1 MTIVIADKLPEES
14 LNLFRDITENV
25 IFEPDRSPEEL
36 DNGLEKASILVVRST
51 TVSRAC
57 IEKSPKLT
65 LIIRAGAGV
74 NNIDMKAASDRG
86 IYVANCPGKNAIAVA
101 ELTMGLILS
110 LDRYIPDAVQEARE
124 GHWNKAAYSKANGLY
139 GQTLGIL
146 GMGPI
151 GQEVASRARAFG
163 MEVVAWSRSL
173 TREQAGKLGVRRV
186 STPLEVATEADVLTL
201 HVALA
206 PETEGLVSSALLKKM
221 KPGALLVNT
230 SRAEVVDEKALA
242 EACSAGRVR
251 AALDVIRDEPSSKEG
266 ELSTPLREVPGIY
279 ITHHIGAST
288 RQAQMAVAAEA
299 ARVAREFAREGRV
312 ENWINR
318 CDESDSPWKL
328 VVRHYDRPGVI
339 ANVMTELKQDG
350 INAQEVHNVIF
361 EGKKTACCTIQ
372 LASEPSG
379 QILYRIRGRKDEVIS
394 ADLIESD
401 D

>member
-14 LNLFRDITENV
+14 LNLFREFADKV
-25 IFEPDRSPEEL
+25 IFEPERSPEEL

-51 TVSRAC
+51 TVSRKC
-57 IEKSPKLT
+57 IENSPKLT

-74 NNIDMKAASDRG
+74 NNIDMKAASERG

-101 ELTMGLILS
+101 ELTMGLIIS
-110 LDRYIPDAVQEARE
+110 LDRFIPDAVREARE
-124 GHWNKAAYSKANGLY
+124 GKWNKGAYSKADGLY
-139 GQTLGIL
+139 GQTLGIVGL
-146 GMGPI
+146 GPI
-151 GQEVASRARAFG
+151 GQEVASRAKAFG
-163 MEVVAWSRSL
+163 MDVVAWSRSL
-173 TREQAGKLGVRRV
+173 TKEQAGALGIRPAT
-186 STPLEVATEADVLTL
+186 TPEEVAAEADVLTL

-206 PETEGLVSSALLKKM
+206 PETEGLVSTLFLKKM

-230 SRAEVVDEKALA
+230 SRAEVVDEEALA
-242 EACSAGRVR
+242 ESCRDGRVR
-251 AALDVIRDEPSSKEG
+251 AALDVLQDEPSGKEG
-266 ELSTPLREVPGIY
+266 ELSSPLKDVPGIY

-299 ARVAREFAREGRV
+299 ARVAREFVREGRV

>member
-1 MTIVIADKLPEES
+1 MTIVIAAKLPEES
-14 LNLFRDITENV
+14 LHLFRELTDKV
-25 IFEPDRSPEEL
+25 IVEPDMTPEEL

-51 TVSRAC
+51 KVSRTC

-74 NNIDMKAASDRG
+74 NNIDMKAASERG

-110 LDRYIPDAVQEARE
+110 LDRYIPDAVQESRE

-151 GQEVASRARAFG
+151 GREVASRARAFG
-163 MEVVAWSRSL
+163 MNVVAWSRSL
-173 TREQAGKLGVRRV
+173 THEQAGALGVRRV
-186 STPLEVATEADVLTL
+186 STPKEVANVADVLTL

-206 PETEGLVSSALLKKM
+206 PETEGLISAEFLKQM

-230 SRAEVVDEKALA
+230 SRSEIVDEKALA
-242 EACSAGRVR
+242 EACRSGQIR
-251 AALDVIRDEPSSKEG
+251 AALDVFKDEPSSKEG
-266 ELSTPLREVPGIY
+266 AFSSPLQEVPGLY

-299 ARVAREFAREGRV
+299 ARVAREYVREGRV
-312 ENWINR
+312 DNWINR
-318 CDESDSPWKL
+318 CDETNSPWKL
-328 VVRHYDRPGVI
+328 VVRHFDRPGVI

-350 INAQEVHNVIF
+350 INAQEVQNVIF
-361 EGKKTACCTIQ
+361 DGKKTACCTIQ